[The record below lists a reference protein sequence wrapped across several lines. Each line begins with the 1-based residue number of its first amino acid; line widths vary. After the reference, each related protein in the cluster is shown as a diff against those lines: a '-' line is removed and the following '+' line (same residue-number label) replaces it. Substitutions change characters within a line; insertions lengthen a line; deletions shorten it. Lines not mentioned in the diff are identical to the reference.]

1 MAIKTKKIED
11 LGGIKLTDVK
21 SLETNDVLLVGSKS
35 GITGKIST
43 SELVKLVSDSFD
55 KKLSKIKN
63 SEKTVAYDDTEL
75 TQKVTDVS
83 VKLNSTYTLVSQQK
97 TKLETSDK
105 KIKELEKKISG
116 LEAKVAEI
124 AVLNEKL
131 NKVEKFIKDLQKG
144 SYLSTNDIKSAAN
157 ACFPADNIVEGG
169 KTNE

>member
-21 SLETNDVLLVGSKS
+21 SLETNDIMLVGSKS

-43 SELVKLVSDSFD
+43 SELVKVVCDSFD

-63 SEKTVAYDDTEL
+63 SEKTVAYDDTEI

-83 VKLNSTYTLVSQQK
+83 VKLNTTNTLVTQQK
-97 TKLETSDK
+97 TKLENTDK
-105 KIKELEKKISG
+105 KIKDLEKRITALENKVSEISY
-116 LEAKVAEI
+116 LE
-124 AVLNEKL
+124 EKL

-144 SYLSTNDIKSAAN
+144 SYLSTNDIKTAAN
-157 ACFPADNIVEGG
+157 ACFPVDTIVDGE
-169 KTNE
+169 KTDE